1 MSEMENV
8 LEIVS
13 KNVRTY
19 RESKGLTQQELAELS
34 GLHRNYIVSVEKG
47 DRNLTVVTLT
57 KIANALNVEIQRLF
71 DEEVQQ
77 EL

>member
-1 MSEMENV
+1 MEDI
-8 LEIVS
+8 LERIS
-13 KNVRTY
+13 KNVKIY

-34 GLHRNYIVSVEKG
+34 GLHRNYIASVEKG
-47 DRNLTVVTLT
+47 DRNLTVITLT
-57 KIANALNVEIQRLF
+57 RIANALNIEIQRLF

>member
-1 MSEMENV
+1 M
-8 LEIVS
+8 LKIVS

-34 GLHRNYIVSVEKG
+34 ELHRNYIVSVEKG
-47 DRNLTVVTLT
+47 DRNLTVITLA
-57 KIANALNVEIQRLF
+57 KIAKALNIEIQRLF

>member
-1 MSEMENV
+1 MT
-8 LEIVS
+8 IS
-13 KNVRTY
+13 KNVRAY
-19 RESKGLTQQELAELS
+19 RESKALTQQALAELS

-47 DRNLTVVTLT
+47 DRNLTVITLS
-57 KIANALNVEIQRLF
+57 KIANALDIDIKRLF